1 MPRNGSN
8 GDEFHLPPIFDD
20 MNSAIRGSPMYKP
33 GFESR
38 TADYVLNC
46 RCNRGGFCFYMLDEP
61 NGSDTYYA
69 LSTLRLLGADRNDD
83 DTVAYLKRMQKD
95 DGTYDS
101 IYSAYYSIK
110 SLLLLNEKPLYNPE
124 CYILNHMRIYNV
136 DHLPAGINSIFKP
149 MFYLIE
155 VTSSM
160 NVELDITFRTG
171 ILDFILQFK
180 HDDHGFGYNYSTL
193 IDTAQALSILNWL
206 NYPIDSLGTT
216 RFLSGCESEVYG
228 FCNIPNTAPS
238 FIEHV
243 YAGILASTLVA
254 YEPRYFSRCIEFILR
269 CQNRN
274 GGFARSSVGIATLEY
289 TYYAI
294 YSLSLLSVL
303 KKNHFKQLA
312 KDDKNA
318 S

>member
-1 MPRNGSN
+1 M
-8 GDEFHLPPIFDD
+8 L
-20 MNSAIRGSPMYKP
+20 
-33 GFESR
+33 ESGYER
-38 TADYVLNC
+38 RAADYVLTC
-46 RCNRGGFCFYMLDEP
+46 RCKQGGFCFYMLDEP
-61 NGSDTYYA
+61 NGSDTYCA
-69 LSTLRLLGADRNDD
+69 LSTLRLLGADLNDD
-83 DTVAYLKRMQKD
+83 ETVTYLHQMQKG
-95 DGTYDS
+95 DGSYES
-101 IYSAYYSIK
+101 MYSAYFAIK
-110 SLLLLNEKPLYNPE
+110 SLQLLNEDPRYDPRA
-124 CYILNHMRIYNV
+124 YITKNLRISHV
-136 DHLPAGINSIFKP
+136 DHLPPGVISIFKP
-149 MFYLIE
+149 MLYLIE